1 MAVGIL
7 GTGSYLPAEVVTNA
21 DLAQRVPGADPDWIS
36 RKTMIQSR
44 RFAAP
49 DQAASDLAANAARAA
64 LRDAG
69 VHPADLDF
77 LIVSTSTP
85 DMPQPPTSTLV
96 QRAIG
101 AERAACFDINVV
113 CAGFVFALSL
123 AESLIA
129 VNPEARILVVASDVY
144 SRILDFSDRRTA
156 VLFGDGAGAVVVGA
170 VPEGFGIIERELVSR
185 GDAADLIHVP
195 AGGSRMP
202 ASADTVA
209 NGRHF
214 FQMNGRGVRDFVNAG
229 VPPALNMLLKRA
241 GVVSED
247 VQHFIPHQ
255 ANGVMLGELVRE
267 AHLENAVTH
276 MTLDRYG
283 NVGSASVP
291 VTLDE
296 AARSGAL
303 REGDLVLLAGFGGG
317 MSVGAALLRWGPV
330 SAGSVSAGPISAGP
344 ISAGSANPRRA

>member
-36 RKTMIQSR
+36 RKTLIQSR

-49 DQAASDLAANAARAA
+49 EQAASDLATHAARAA

-85 DMPQPPTSTLV
+85 DVPQPPTATLV
-96 QRAIG
+96 QRALG
-101 AERAACFDINVV
+101 AERAACFDVNVV

-123 AESLIA
+123 AEGLIA
-129 VNPEARILVVASDVY
+129 INPEARILVVATDVY
-144 SRILDFSDRRTA
+144 SRILDFTDRRTA

-170 VPEGFGIIERELVSR
+170 VPEGHGIIDRELVSR
-185 GDAADLIHVP
+185 GDAADLIHVD

-202 ASADTVA
+202 ASASTVA
-209 NGRHF
+209 DGRHY
-214 FQMNGRGVRDFVNAG
+214 FQMDGRGVRDFVNTG

-241 GVVSED
+241 GAVAED
-247 VQHFIPHQ
+247 VRHFIPHQ
-255 ANGVMLGELVRE
+255 ANGVMLRELVAE

-276 MTLDRYG
+276 LTLDRYG

-303 REGDLVLLAGFGGG
+303 HDGDLVLLAGFGGG
-317 MSVGAALLRWGPV
+317 MSVGAALLRWGPT
-330 SAGSVSAGPISAGP
+330 
-344 ISAGSANPRRA
+344 SAGSASPRRA

>member
-7 GTGSYLPAEVVTNA
+7 GTGSYLPSEVVTNA
-21 DLAQRVPGADPDWIS
+21 DLAERVPGADPDWIS
-36 RKTMIQSR
+36 RKTMIQAR

-49 DQAASDLAANAARAA
+49 DQAASDLAAVAARAA

-101 AERAACFDINVV
+101 AERAACFDVNVV
-113 CAGFVFALSL
+113 CAGFVFALAM
-123 AESLIA
+123 AEGLIA

-144 SRILDFSDRRTA
+144 SRILDFTDRRTA

-170 VPEGFGIIERELVSR
+170 VPDGYGIIDRELVSR
-185 GDAADLIHVP
+185 GDAADLIQVP

-202 ASADTVA
+202 ASPYTVA
-209 NGRHF
+209 HGQHYF
-214 FQMNGRGVRDFVNAG
+214 HMNGRGVRDFVNAG

-241 GVVSED
+241 GAVPED

-255 ANGVMLGELVRE
+255 ANGVMLQELVGE

-276 MTLDRYG
+276 LTLDRYG

-303 REGDLVLLAGFGGG
+303 HDGDLVLLAGFGGG
-317 MSVGAALLRWGPV
+317 MSVGAALLRWGPT
-330 SAGSVSAGPISAGP
+330 
-344 ISAGSANPRRA
+344 SAGSATPRLA